1 MKPSFIA
8 ILKMQKRE
16 RLEVLSLVGC
26 VNIQLI
32 KTLKWTLFIPIFEK
46 RNDEKQINLKR
57 REKIKNEREKRRKR
71 KRE

>member
-32 KTLKWTLFIPIFEK
+32 KTLKWTLFISIFEK

-57 REKIKNEREKRRKR
+57 REKIKKEREKRRKR